1 MSGKQDGEIYETQD
15 KFDVIKD
22 GSCSNVF
29 MCKHIEKQEKQEK
42 AEKEDNMDVMHTCK
56 TRYIKTRRRENKA
69 DQSDIK

>member
-29 MCKHIEKQEKQEK
+29 MCKHIEKQEK
-42 AEKEDNMDVMHTCK
+42 AEKEDKMDVMHTCK
-56 TRYIKTRRRENKA
+56 TRYIKTRRRRK
-69 DQSDIK
+69 QS